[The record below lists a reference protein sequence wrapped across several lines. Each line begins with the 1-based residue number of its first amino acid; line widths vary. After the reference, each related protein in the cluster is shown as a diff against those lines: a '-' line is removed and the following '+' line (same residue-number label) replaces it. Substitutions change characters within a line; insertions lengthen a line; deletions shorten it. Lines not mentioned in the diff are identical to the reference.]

1 MQDTT
6 RYLML
11 RDKPIFKYLKE
22 NELSQLAELAIMK
35 SVKKNHFLYKKGDQA
50 KYIYVIQ
57 KGSVKLGSETST
69 DKILIKHLIYED
81 EIIGENIFTE
91 KLTRNEFAKAMSD
104 TTVFMI
110 PTSVIKSLAIKN
122 ADFAASLME
131 VIIQRLHEVEK
142 RMHNFVFKKA
152 KQRILDF
159 VIRTGKER
167 GIKIGLDECLIN
179 HGMSH
184 KEIAFLT
191 DTSRQT
197 VARVLGELKRD
208 NIIHFSPRKPGKILI
223 RNWAVI

>member
-6 RYLML
+6 KYLML
-11 RDKPIFKYLKE
+11 RDKPIFTHLKE
-22 NELSQLAELAIMK
+22 NELSQLAGVAIMK
-35 SVKKNHFLYKKGDQA
+35 SVKKNNFLYHKGDQA
-50 KYIYVIQ
+50 RYLYIIQ
-57 KGSVKLGSETST
+57 KGSVKLGSETSA
-69 DKILIKHLIYED
+69 DKILIKHLIYEN
-81 EIIGENIFTE
+81 EIIGENIFTGL
-91 KLTRNEFAKAMSD
+91 KTRNEFAKTMSD
-104 TTVFMI
+104 TTVLMI
-110 PTSVIKSLAIKN
+110 PIHLIKSLTEKN

-208 NIIHFSPRKPGKILI
+208 HIIHFSPRKPGKILI
-223 RNWAVI
+223 RNWAMA

>member
-6 RYLML
+6 KYLML
-11 RDKPIFKYLKE
+11 RDKPIFKHLKE
-22 NELSQLAELAIMK
+22 NELIQLAGSAIMK
-35 SVKKNHFLYKKGDQA
+35 SVKKNHFLYQKGDQA
-50 KYIYVIQ
+50 RYIYVIE
-57 KGSVKLGSETST
+57 KGSVKLGSETSA
-69 DKILIKHLIYED
+69 DKILIKHLIYEN
-81 EIIGENIFTE
+81 EIIGENIFTGNM
-91 KLTRNEFAKAMSD
+91 TRNEFAKTISD
-104 TTVFMI
+104 STVLMLPIFL
-110 PTSVIKSLAIKN
+110 IKSLAAKN
-122 ADFAASLME
+122 SEFAASLME

-152 KQRILDF
+152 RQRILDF
-159 VIRTGKER
+159 VIRTGKDR

-197 VARVLGELKRD
+197 VARVLGELKRE

-223 RNWAVI
+223 RNWALT